1 MGKGIIKYLAES
13 VLSVIYCGNESCI
26 ICSNINDNEYHI
38 CNVCLSK
45 IVFLNDGFVTKKSG
59 FEIQCFSAAYYT
71 KVITELVR
79 RLKYRSDFNCGETLG
94 YFLVNVINIKSLEFD
109 LITFVP
115 MSKKSLKVRGFNQ
128 GEFLAKY
135 IGKQTNKP
143 VVECILKTKDTKDQI
158 GLSTE
163 RRWENLADCFKLK
176 NVKAIK
182 NKKVL
187 LVDDVITT
195 GATTFFCAQELLKSE
210 VEKVTVLTA
219 AKSRI

>member
-13 VLSVIYCGNESCI
+13 VLNVIYCGNENCI
-26 ICSNINDNEYHI
+26 ICSNMNETEYHI
-38 CNVCLSK
+38 CNDCLSK
-45 IVFLNDGFVTKKSG
+45 IVFLNDGFITRKSE

-79 RLKYRSDFNCGETLG
+79 RLKYKSDFNCGETLAH
-94 YFLVNVINIKSLEFD
+94 FLINVINIKNLEFD
-109 LITFVP
+109 FITFVP
-115 MSKKSLKVRGFNQ
+115 MSKNSLKARGFNQ

-143 VVECILKTKDTKDQI
+143 VVESILKIKDTKDQI
-158 GLSTE
+158 GLNTE
-163 RRWENLADCFKLK
+163 SRWDNLVDCFKSK
-176 NVKAIK
+176 NIKAIK
-182 NKKVL
+182 NKKML